1 VLTRAFALTAV
12 CLLVGVH
19 AFAQQPARVR
29 VVQGPA
35 VIWLPGFAAP
45 ATVVPAGTELQVIS
59 RRDTWYEVLLPTRP
73 TSDRQVG
80 YIAASQVELIGT
92 TPVAERPLPKPQ
104 TSAPPAGSGGFVVRR
119 AGERG
124 FIAFLGGQRTS
135 RTTLEASG
143 SFAGNLETNTFS
155 TSYPIESHPDFTVS
169 AGSRMTAHLALALN
183 VSRFATKSKAAVA
196 AEFPHPFFFG
206 QNRQA
211 VGEAT
216 GFTREEVTLD
226 INVLWLAS
234 IGRRLQVGLAGG
246 PTVFHVTQDFVKKV
260 NVTESYPYDEVTF
273 VGVDTQRIAQT
284 HGGGNIGAEATFA
297 LSPTTGI
304 TGRVRYSRANLPFA
318 IAEGVT
324 QSVAAGGTDVGVGV
338 RFRF

>member
-1 VLTRAFALTAV
+1 
-12 CLLVGVH
+12 
-19 AFAQQPARVR
+19 

-35 VIWLPGFAAP
+35 VIWLPGFTAP

-59 RRDTWYEVLLPTRP
+59 RRDTWYEVVLPTRP

-92 TPVAERPLPKPQ
+92 PPVVERPLPKPQ
-104 TSAPPAGSGGFVVRR
+104 TSAPPGGR
-119 AGERG
+119 AAASSSGERG

-135 RTTLEASG
+135 KTTLEASG
-143 SFAGNLETNTFS
+143 SFAGNLEPNTFS
-155 TSYPIESHPDFTVS
+155 TSYPIEPRPDFTVS
-169 AGSRMTAHLALALN
+169 AGSHMTAHLALALN
-183 VSRFATKSKAAVA
+183 VSRFANKSSAAVA

-206 QNRQA
+206 QNRPA
-211 VGEAT
+211 AGDAT

-297 LSPTTGI
+297 LSRTTGI

-318 IAEGVT
+318 VAEGVT